1 MRASRRE
8 IISYICDRI
17 GGLYSVEECRIIA
30 RMVAAEWSGQSEAKF
45 LTEPNDIIEIEDLE
59 SLTAPLAKGRPVQY
73 VIGHT
78 EFCGY
83 DFSVREGVLIPRP
96 ETEELV
102 LWAVEQI
109 GGIASPRILDICTGS
124 GCIAIALKRL
134 LPKAR
139 VTGIDLSNE
148 ALAIAEENAQ
158 RLGAEVEFRQDDA
171 LAGLSDLSGE
181 QFDLVISNPPYIPRR
196 ERTSMHINVTD
207 YEPDMALF
215 VEDDDP
221 LIFYRE
227 IARASN
233 RLLGEQGLLMFEI
246 HQTLAGPTAALLHDE
261 GYTQIELR
269 HDIRQNPRMI
279 CCRRNQK

>member
-8 IISYICDRI
+8 IINYICDRI
-17 GGLYSVEECRIIA
+17 SGLYSVEECRIIA
-30 RMVAAEWSGQSEAKF
+30 RMVAAEWSGQSETKF

-59 SLTAPLAKGRPVQY
+59 SRTAPLAKGRPVQY
-73 VIGHT
+73 VVGHA

-109 GGIASPRILDICTGS
+109 GGMDSPRILDICTGS
-124 GCIAIALKRL
+124 GCIAIALKML

-139 VTGIDLSNE
+139 VMGIDLSSE

-158 RLGAEVEFRQDDA
+158 RLGAEIEFRQDDA

-181 QFDLVISNPPYIPRR
+181 RFDLVISNPPYIPRR
-196 ERTSMHINVTD
+196 ERPSMHINVTD

-227 IARASN
+227 IARASS
-233 RLLGEQGLLMFEI
+233 RLLGEQGQLMFEI
-246 HQTLAGPTAALLHDE
+246 HQTLAEPTAALLHDE

-279 CCRRNQK
+279 CCRHNQK